1 MKSNVLEYICFTVK
15 SFMELVKYV
24 LPSLELKYFIAISCA
39 IENFLVSNTKED
51 VHMRTPML
59 ASLLKIL
66 KLCGLLTLPAEK
78 LEEIAEVL
86 KVASMEQ
93 KIVLLLRNIPAKEK
107 RNHRN

>member
-1 MKSNVLEYICFTVK
+1 
-15 SFMELVKYV
+15 
-24 LPSLELKYFIAISCA
+24 
-39 IENFLVSNTKED
+39 
-51 VHMRTPML
+51 MRTPML

-93 KIVLLLRNIPAKEK
+93 KNSVPLKKCPSK
-107 RNHRN
+107 RKKKPQKLIQHKR